1 MIMKNNYNNLKKSF
15 FFRSHT
21 VWKFLPF
28 EIRSIEDPS
37 KFKTELH
44 KYYWNKVK
52 AEIIESAEDRSFD
65 DAMEV
70 KSGPQLS

>member
-52 AEIIESAEDRSFD
+52 AEIIESAEDQSFD
-65 DAMEV
+65 D
-70 KSGPQLS
+70 GG